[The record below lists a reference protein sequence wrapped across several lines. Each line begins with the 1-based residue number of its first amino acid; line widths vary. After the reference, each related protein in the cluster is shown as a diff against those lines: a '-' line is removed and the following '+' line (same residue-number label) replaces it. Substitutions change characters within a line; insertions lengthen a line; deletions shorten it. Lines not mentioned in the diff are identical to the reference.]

1 MPPTPFQFGFLNQA
15 LQDFINAIQND
26 WSANFLTVGIE
37 ILLGLGA
44 IAFAVYAIQLLITG
58 DIHQFI
64 MGFALTVLSL
74 ALLYGVFLN
83 AQELATEVYTG
94 FETWAQQLT
103 GLSPAT
109 LSPSGVMESGLQLAR
124 VFWAA
129 AGAASWFHEPF
140 SALVT
145 TFCTIVMILGF
156 AVAAVILLLAQV
168 QAWALIV
175 GGLVLL
181 AFAALPWTWHL
192 FPGWGISVLSICIK
206 IFFIFA
212 ILEVGLTEAQGWAAT
227 MSGAAATIVE
237 DASLSFEAMIESL
250 LFLGLVYYI
259 PNLMAGLVLG
269 AASSVMNA
277 GEAIIGGMAGAG
289 AAAAGGLAMAAATP
303 GNIRATAGM
312 VAQGA
317 RATVNAMLLR

>member
-1 MPPTPFQFGFLNQA
+1 MPFQYGFLDQA
-15 LQDFINAIQND
+15 LQDFINAIQNN
-26 WSANFLTVGIE
+26 WSANFLSIGIE

-58 DIHQFI
+58 DVHQFI
-64 MGFALTVLSL
+64 MGFAMTVLSL
-74 ALLYGVFLN
+74 ALLYGVFVTSE
-83 AQELATEVYTG
+83 ELATDVYNG
-94 FETWAQQLT
+94 FQSWAQQLT

-109 LSPSGVMESGLQLAR
+109 LSPSGVMESGLRLAR
-124 VFWAA
+124 IFWGA

-145 TFCTIVMILGF
+145 TFCSIAMVIAF
-156 AVAAVILLLAQV
+156 AIAAIILLLAEV

-175 GGLVLL
+175 GGLALL
-181 AFAALPWTWHL
+181 AFAALPWTWHI
-192 FPGWGISVLSICIK
+192 FPGWGISVLSVCMK

-212 ILEVGLTEAQGWAAT
+212 ILAVGLTEAQGWTAAMAGSAT
-227 MSGAAATIVE
+227 TIVK
-237 DASLSFEAMIESL
+237 DASLAIEAMIESL

-259 PNLMAGLVLG
+259 PGLMSGLVLG

-277 GEAIIGGMAGAG
+277 GEALIAGAAGAG
-289 AAAAGGLAMAAATP
+289 ASTAGGLALAAATP
-303 GNIRATAGM
+303 GTISNAAAKTAH
-312 VAQGA
+312 GA